1 MHVREKMAATSPAA
15 QQIWKTVWRPLL
27 VALII
32 VLIATAAFIPVFL
45 NGFPKG
51 ADIKHHYRWSFFFL
65 QAIKKGNL
73 YPRWLAEI
81 NRGYGSPVTLYYPP
95 LSLYASAVF
104 GSITDTLTSISLAC
118 WLALVFSGFAM

>member
-1 MHVREKMAATSPAA
+1 MQVKKTASTSPAA
-15 QQIWKTVWRPLL
+15 QQSRKAAPRSLL
-27 VALII
+27 IASII
-32 VLIATAAFIPVFL
+32 VLVATVAFLPIFL

-65 QAIKKGNL
+65 QAIKKGYL

-118 WLALVFSGFAM
+118 WLAMVFS